1 MKDGAAWATKY
12 KKPSPGISRRDTNG
26 NWVAKSQNSKKHLL
40 GMVARRPKSGNC
52 TKGIITA
59 RQNTELL
66 YKISGQDEAQLH
78 VLGEELGWARHIT
91 RLYEAT

>member
-1 MKDGAAWATKY
+1 
-12 KKPSPGISRRDTNG
+12 
-26 NWVAKSQNSKKHLL
+26 
-40 GMVARRPKSGNC
+40 MVARRPKSGNC

-78 VLGEELGWARHIT
+78 VLGAEKKWAEPGI
-91 RLYEAT
+91 